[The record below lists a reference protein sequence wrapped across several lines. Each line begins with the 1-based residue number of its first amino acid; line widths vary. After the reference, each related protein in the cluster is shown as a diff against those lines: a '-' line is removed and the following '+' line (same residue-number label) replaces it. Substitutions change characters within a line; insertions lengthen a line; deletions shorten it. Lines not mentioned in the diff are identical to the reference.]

1 MSAVPKA
8 TQDYAGASREHGFQA
23 TLSLIAG
30 ETADGGVLLRC
41 VELPISGSGSNRDEA
56 LNDLFQQLYLYRTA
70 QAYGQRPA
78 SFTSG
83 LASLWDFAG
92 FGLRPDP
99 FSPDVDAL
107 AAATDWYAV
116 GSDLASAIQ
125 RFDGQMRTRSTEHA
139 S

>member
-56 LNDLFQQLYLYRTA
+56 LTDLFQQLYLYRTA
-70 QAYGQRPA
+70 QAYDQRPA
-78 SFTSG
+78 SFMSG
-83 LASLWDFAG
+83 LASLWDFAS
-92 FGLRPDP
+92 FGLRGK
-99 FSPDVDAL
+99 SVGPDVDTC
-107 AAATDWYAV
+107 AAAADWYTV
-116 GSDLASAIQ
+116 GRDLATAMQ
-125 RFDGQMRTRSTEHA
+125 RFDSQIRTGIAEDVS
-139 S
+139 